1 VSGRSAVALSD
12 REVRDFLHRPHTM
25 ALATNGPDGWPH
37 VVAMWYGFLDGAL
50 GFMTYRRSQKLRN
63 LERDPR
69 VSCLVED
76 GASYDVLRG
85 VLLRGR
91 AHRIDAEDERVA
103 LAADVTERYQGP
115 LDDAGRRAMQAAIAK
130 RVVFVVEVDDV
141 VSWDHRKLAGR

>member
-1 VSGRSAVALSD
+1 MSQA
-12 REVRDFLHRPHTM
+12 EVHDFLHLPHTM

-63 LERDPR
+63 LERDSR

-85 VLLRGR
+85 VLVRGR
-91 AHRIDAEDERVA
+91 ARRVDNEDRRVT

-115 LDDAGRRAMQAAIAK
+115 LDEAGHRAMQAAIAK
-130 RVVFVVEVDDV
+130 RVAFVVDVDDV
-141 VSWDHRKLAGR
+141 VSWDHSKLAARGSA